1 MKTFF
6 EKAQQ
11 FGKSFMLPIAI
22 LPAAGLLLGI
32 GGALSNPNT
41 VSAYPVLDVSW
52 LQAIFTVMSSA
63 GNIVFANLPV
73 IFAVGV
79 AIGLARND
87 KGTAALAALI
97 GYLVM
102 HSTTN
107 AILGLTGQLVTEDL
121 AAVGQGVTLGIQ
133 TLESGVFGGLVV
145 GIMASWL
152 HNRYYKIELPQY
164 LGFFGGSRF
173 IPIVTSFG
181 AIILGTIM

>member
-87 KGTAALAALI
+87 KG
-97 GYLVM
+97 
-102 HSTTN
+102 
-107 AILGLTGQLVTEDL
+107 
-121 AAVGQGVTLGIQ
+121 
-133 TLESGVFGGLVV
+133 
-145 GIMASWL
+145 
-152 HNRYYKIELPQY
+152 
-164 LGFFGGSRF
+164 
-173 IPIVTSFG
+173 
-181 AIILGTIM
+181 